1 MNATE
6 FFFAVVAVF
15 GATSLIYAWYAWIY
29 GLDDGYQESIARK
42 RKQKLVKMAR
52 KEAEQNAAN
61 QATAE

>member
-6 FFFAVVAVF
+6 FFFAVAAVF

-42 RKQKLVKMAR
+42 RKRKLVKMA
-52 KEAEQNAAN
+52 KQEAEQTEAK